1 MLQTGAKNYG
11 LHLGATAI
19 PQEESDP
26 RVTLEPNFYYPQEDF
41 LWSYCEKHGIEWNVC
56 MPSFI
61 LGAVPDAA
69 MNVCFPLAVYA
80 AVTKHLGEKL
90 VYPGDLRSWETPQVQ
105 SSSIMNAYVEEWAV
119 LTKEAGNQ
127 KFNAFDDSA
136 FVSCSCVDCEF
147 ARMLMHEQ
155 TWGKF
160 WPRYAKLYG
169 LEYTTPDPENDTYKE
184 IPSKYDIPPRGFG
197 KNNPIRYKFTLVE
210 WATRPDVQKAWK
222 ELASKHDLLDKEFRD
237 IDRIFSFTDA
247 ALSWSQSIYFSA
259 DKARSLGWHGHVDS
273 TQSIFEVFRE
283 FESIKMVPP
292 VPTLEVGV

>member
-1 MLQTGAKNYG
+1 MTLTDNGGTGEKLWSNAEEMARVNTLLLSNFLNALPQADIKPKRIMLQTGAKNYG
-11 LHLGATAI
+11 LHLGSTAL

-90 VYPGDLRSWETPQVQ
+90 EYPGDLRSWESPQVQ
-105 SSSIMNAYVEEWAV
+105 SSSIMNAYLEEWAV
-119 LTKEAGNQ
+119 LTPSARNQ

-136 FVSCSCVDCEF
+136 F
-147 ARMLMHEQ
+147 

-160 WPRYAKLYG
+160 WPKYAKLYG
-169 LEYTTPDPENDTYKE
+169 LEYTRPDPENDTYKE
-184 IPSKYDIPPRGFG
+184 IPSKYETPPRGFG

-210 WATRPDVQKAWK
+210 WAHREDVQEAWK
-222 ELASKHDLLDKEFRD
+222 QLAAKYDLLDKEFRD
-237 IDRIFSFTDA
+237 IERIFSFTDA
-247 ALSWSQSIYFSA
+247 ALSWSQSIYF
-259 DKARSLGWHGHVDS
+259 R
-273 TQSIFEVFRE
+273 
-283 FESIKMVPP
+283 
-292 VPTLEVGV
+292 